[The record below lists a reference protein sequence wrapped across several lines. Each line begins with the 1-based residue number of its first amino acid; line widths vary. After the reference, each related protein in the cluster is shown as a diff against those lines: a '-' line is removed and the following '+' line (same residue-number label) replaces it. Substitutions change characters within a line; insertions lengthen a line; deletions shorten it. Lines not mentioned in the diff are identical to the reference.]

1 MTRLINGVIHF
12 SKTTSFQFSHYHFLF
27 FAKFGK
33 IPHTFLK
40 GRALPLCVQDH
51 SFVHHFAKC
60 HNKKH
65 KLKQIFSK
73 HRPSSSNK
81 SLLLVNIKSSHYYLI
96 FNQRFQFS
104 FIYITYTIIETI
116 ITTHISS

>member
-1 MTRLINGVIHF
+1 MGSFTFRKPHPFNFLINIF
-12 SKTTSFQFSHYHFLF
+12 SFLLN
-27 FAKFGK
+27 FGK

-51 SFVHHFAKC
+51 SFVNHFAKC

-65 KLKQIFSK
+65 KIKQIFSK

-81 SLLLVNIKSSHYYLI
+81 GLLLVNIKSSHYYLI

-104 FIYITYTIIETI
+104 FVYVTYTIIETI